1 MPQDY
6 LDTPMYICRYVD
18 THTWFLYYTHI
29 DFSCTVCRGYFSMV
43 MSIYLFSMVVYMVE
57 VKGGRGM
64 YVDIFLIFD
73 VEKRSFLTL
82 CHNVFPLII

>member
-1 MPQDY
+1 MHIHGF
-6 LDTPMYICRYVD
+6 YIIPILIFHVQRAGVTFPWLCQY
-18 THTWFLYYTHI
+18 
-29 DFSCTVCRGYFSMV
+29 
-43 MSIYLFSMVVYMVE
+43 IYLFSMVVYMVE

-82 CHNVFPLII
+82 CHNVFPRSVTRLDRGKTL